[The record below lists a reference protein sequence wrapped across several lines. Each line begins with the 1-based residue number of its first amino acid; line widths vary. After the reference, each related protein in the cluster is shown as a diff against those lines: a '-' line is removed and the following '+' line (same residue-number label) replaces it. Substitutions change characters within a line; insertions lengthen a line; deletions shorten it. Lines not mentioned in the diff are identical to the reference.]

1 MNDRHSSVMKTGITI
16 NRVFLI
22 CVILLI
28 LAKMATFSLAA
39 IVVPNEIKQPGTQ
52 QMEIPALI
60 PAIQDATGPYRDETL
75 NKACYRCHEHKGPA
89 SIVRTWSGGMMAQ
102 SSRDPLFWA
111 CLAIAEQDFEGAG
124 DLCIRC
130 HSTRGWYDGRSL
142 PTDGSAIGIDDADGV
157 SCEFCHK
164 MTNPDDSEHKGVM
177 NPPFEANDG
186 VEGYYGTGIASLSGD
201 ADRLGPYDP
210 KKLYTVHRGRTG
222 PDNPKS
228 YFDAAHPVKKSGF
241 HRDVDFCG
249 TCHDVSN
256 PAVGDLAPN
265 NGAQVP
271 LEPGTF
277 SGILGTPVDSKAAF
291 NNPPYKYGIVERTY
305 SEYKAGLLSQTL
317 VSDYSTLPTAL
328 QDGAIRRAYD
338 SAQFAGNGGDYAD
351 GTPRFFSCQSCHLPP
366 VIGRGNSVIGT
377 KRTDFPLHDMTGGS
391 YWIPSALQYL
401 YSKGKLRFSDGLKD
415 FQIQSWAEG
424 AARARVVLESAAS
437 LSVKG
442 NVLKVTNLTG
452 HKLITGY
459 PEGRRMWLNIKW
471 YDSNKNLIREDGA
484 YGPLVDTRGNPVMVR
499 NPANDRMVQV
509 ESILDLHDRN
519 TKIYEAKPGISKE
532 WAAKLI
538 TVNKAHY
545 EPMVLSY
552 DRYTGAPGPTM
563 SQLAKG
569 ELGPHKVTFH
579 FVLNNKLTSDNR
591 IPPYGMSY
599 DECRKRNCLPVPSDQ
614 FGNPGADGTYDY
626 WDEINLNPPASSDS
640 AKISLLFQSASWE
653 YIQFLY
659 LANDGSVPFL
669 ANEGMTM
676 LEAWLNTGMSYPHV
690 MASTMWGD

>member
-1 MNDRHSSVMKTGITI
+1 
-16 NRVFLI
+16 
-22 CVILLI
+22 
-28 LAKMATFSLAA
+28 
-39 IVVPNEIKQPGTQ
+39 
-52 QMEIPALI
+52 
-60 PAIQDATGPYRDETL
+60 
-75 NKACYRCHEHKGPA
+75 
-89 SIVRTWSGGMMAQ
+89 
-102 SSRDPLFWA
+102 
-111 CLAIAEQDFEGAG
+111 
-124 DLCIRC
+124 
-130 HSTRGWYDGRSL
+130 
-142 PTDGSAIGIDDADGV
+142 
-157 SCEFCHK
+157 

-201 ADRLGPYDP
+201 VERLGPYDP
-210 KKLYTVHRGRTG
+210 KKLYTVHRGRSG
-222 PDNPKS
+222 SDDPKS

-256 PAVGDLAPN
+256 PVVGDLAPN
-265 NGAQVP
+265 NGSQVP

-277 SGILGTPVDSKAAF
+277 SGIPGTPVESKAAF

-317 VSDYSTLPTAL
+317 VSDYSTLPVEL
-328 QDGAIRRAYD
+328 QDGAIQRAYD
-338 SAQFAGNGGDYAD
+338 SAQLAGNGGDYAD
-351 GTPRFFSCQSCHLPP
+351 GTPRYFSCQSCHLPP
-366 VIGRGNSVIGT
+366 VMGRGNNVIGT

-401 YSKGKLRFSDGLKD
+401 YSKGKLRFSDGLKQ

-424 AARARVVLESAAS
+424 ASRAKAVLESAAS

-484 YGPLVDTRGNPVMVR
+484 YGLLVDTRGNPVMVR
-499 NPANDRMVQV
+499 NPANGRMVQV

-538 TVNKAHY
+538 SVNKAHY
-545 EPMVLSY
+545 ESMVLSY
-552 DRYTGAPGPTM
+552 DRYTGATGPTM
-563 SQLAKG
+563 GQLAKG
-569 ELGPHKVTFH
+569 ELGPYKVSFH

-599 DECRKRNCLPVPSDQ
+599 YECRKRNCRNHPEPSSGRRLCKDRPSLPVCELGVHP
-614 FGNPGADGTYDY
+614 
-626 WDEINLNPPASSDS
+626 
-640 AKISLLFQSASWE
+640 
-653 YIQFLY
+653 
-659 LANDGSVPFL
+659 VPL
-669 ANEGMTM
+669 SGQ
-676 LEAWLNTGMSYPHV
+676 
-690 MASTMWGD
+690 